1 MSDWTGWVCPGDCI
15 AILGDWQNG
24 ANEHMAEV
32 SEGLVTAAD
41 VGVRSVMRFCVTQY
55 FEEPAQKG

>member
-1 MSDWTGWVCPGDCI
+1 
-15 AILGDWQNG
+15 
-24 ANEHMAEV
+24 MAEV